1 MLSKSWAGDNGQRW
15 RCSVLGRKRSVL
27 APEDTGEESPR
38 ARTDLRG
45 QSGRRG
51 GTTGGARTGSNWSRP
66 RRDSEH
72 GRCDNLPVAFP
83 SHQAITAGARPT
95 PSKHQKP
102 SLPREPILR
111 FFFSDYWKPRSRGCL
126 VGVGDK
132 REGTDRRPSHCDHAG
147 SKPSRLEG
155 VRSTPGPMAQE
166 FSRAER
172 AASWY
177 VRCHAVRNEVRCGQ
191 AARRPFPRV
200 GLAPFTCARTRD
212 QPAPAS
218 HAGPSEGP
226 PAGAELTWKERPSL
240 RSQFF
245 SLKEYA

>member
-1 MLSKSWAGDNGQRW
+1 MRRRTRERRVRAHAQTFGDKAAAEGAQQEGLAPAATGADHAATRNTVGATTFPSPFPAIRLSPPVPGQRLP
-15 RCSVLGRKRSVL
+15 STRSPHCL
-27 APEDTGEESPR
+27 AN
-38 ARTDLRG
+38 
-45 QSGRRG
+45 QFF
-51 GTTGGARTGSNWSRP
+51 
-66 RRDSEH
+66 
-72 GRCDNLPVAFP
+72 VFFV
-83 SHQAITAGARPT
+83 
-95 PSKHQKP
+95 
-102 SLPREPILR
+102 
-111 FFFSDYWKPRSRGCL
+111 FFFPDYWKPRSRGCL

>member
-1 MLSKSWAGDNGQRW
+1 MRQPSRRLSQPSGYHR
-15 RCSVLGRKRSVL
+15 RCPANAFQ
-27 APEDTGEESPR
+27 APEALTAS
-38 ARTDLRG
+38 RTN
-45 QSGRRG
+45 S
-51 GTTGGARTGSNWSRP
+51 S
-66 RRDSEH
+66 
-72 GRCDNLPVAFP
+72 
-83 SHQAITAGARPT
+83 
-95 PSKHQKP
+95 
-102 SLPREPILR
+102 

-132 REGTDRRPSHCDHAG
+132 REGTDRRPSHSDHAG

-155 VRSTPGPMAQE
+155 VRSPPGPMAQE

-240 RSQFF
+240 
-245 SLKEYA
+245 SLCFLA

>member
-1 MLSKSWAGDNGQRW
+1 MALQLPRPEAQCPCAGGHGRGESAHAQTFGDNAAAEGAQQEGLAPAATGADHAATRNTVGATTFPSPFPAIRLSPPVPGQR
-15 RCSVLGRKRSVL
+15 LPGTRSPHCL
-27 APEDTGEESPR
+27 AN
-38 ARTDLRG
+38 
-45 QSGRRG
+45 QFF
-51 GTTGGARTGSNWSRP
+51 
-66 RRDSEH
+66 
-72 GRCDNLPVAFP
+72 V
-83 SHQAITAGARPT
+83 
-95 PSKHQKP
+95 
-102 SLPREPILR
+102 
-111 FFFSDYWKPRSRGCL
+111 FFSDYWKPRSRGCL

-132 REGTDRRPSHCDHAG
+132 REGTDRRPSHSDHAG

-155 VRSTPGPMAQE
+155 VRSPPGPMAQE

-240 RSQFF
+240 
-245 SLKEYA
+245 SLCFLA